1 MPPASGSST
10 KIAILSTSATLYTV
24 MQWACWFSGQ
34 VVVPLSPKHPVSALE
49 YFLADSKACCIITE
63 TAHEPQLTA
72 LATKLALPLVVV
84 DHTLVQ
90 EPLPAPPTETIAAQI
105 ALQTAD
111 RIYLEGT
118 QENAFYA
125 RNDGALI
132 LYTSGST
139 GPPKG
144 TVLTHRNVDAQIA
157 SLRDAWQMTG
167 TDSLL
172 HVLPLN
178 HVHGCVNALALP
190 LSCGARVLAHR
201 RFESAAVWSALLNV
215 QQPSKERINVF
226 MAVPTIYAMLIAEYD
241 KVFAHNARMVDFIR
255 SQCEKD
261 IRLMVS
267 GSAPL
272 PAGVFRRWT
281 EISGHRL
288 LERYGMTECGMA
300 LSNPYRV
307 DRVRERQPGRVGVP
321 LPGTE
326 VKLVSGGQ
334 TVCYAKGT
342 AGRGWWSE
350 GELPAYESAG
360 AASESAKSCRGELY
374 VKGPGVFSEYLG
386 RPAETAGAFENGWFR
401 TGDEVR
407 FEGGTFQVLGRLSV
421 DIIKTGG
428 YKVSALE
435 VETQMLDCP
444 CVRDVCVIGVPDVTW
459 GQRIAAVVQCRTSD
473 ADEQPA
479 GDEQQRLDAA
489 EKERRE
495 TLLAFCRERLASY
508 QVPTEIRWVK
518 ELPRNS
524 MGKVNKRFLLAE
536 LFGTASGDGG
546 TATDKPDVHAD

>member
-1 MPPASGSST
+1 
-10 KIAILSTSATLYTV
+10 

-34 VVVPLSPKHPVSALE
+34 IVVPLSPKHPASALQ
-49 YFLADSKACCIITE
+49 YFLTDSQARCIITD
-63 TAHEPQLTA
+63 TAHESLLTG
-72 LATKLALPLVVV
+72 LAAQQALPLIVV
-84 DHTLVQ
+84 DHTIIQ
-90 EPLPAPPTETIAAQI
+90 QPLLSPSPEQSPTETIATQI
-105 ALQTAD
+105 ALQAND
-111 RIYLEGT
+111 RLYLEGT
-118 QENAFYA
+118 QENSFYG
-125 RNDGALI
+125 NNGAMI

-157 SLRDAWQMTG
+157 SLRNAWHING
-167 TDSLL
+167 ADSML

-178 HVHGCVNALALP
+178 HVHGCVNALLLP

-215 QQPSKERINVF
+215 QQPSKDRVNVF

-241 KVFAHNARMVDFIR
+241 KVFAHNGRMVDFIR

-272 PAGVFRRWT
+272 PAGVFRRWA

-326 VKLVSGGQ
+326 VKLVSGSDGR
-334 TVCYAKGT
+334 TVCYAKGS
-342 AGRGWWSE
+342 ASRGWWSE
-350 GELPAYESAG
+350 QELPAYESSS
-360 AASESAKSCRGELY
+360 ASNDSNVGREGNADITGELY
-374 VKGPGVFSEYLG
+374 VKGPGVFTEYFN
-386 RPAETAGAFENGWFR
+386 RPAETARAFENGWFR
-401 TGDEVR
+401 TGDEAR
-407 FEGGTFQVLGRLSV
+407 FEGGTFQILGRLSV

-444 CVRDVCVIGVPDVTW
+444 SVRDVCVLGVPDVTW
-459 GQRIAAVVQCRTSD
+459 GQRIAAVVQMRATNEPEESEQSNEASD
-473 ADEQPA
+473 M
-479 GDEQQRLDAA
+479 
-489 EKERRE
+489 ERRD

-508 QVPTEIRWVK
+508 QVPAEIRWVK
-518 ELPRNS
+518 ELPRNA
-524 MGKVNKRFLLAE
+524 MGKVNKRDLLNE
-536 LFGTASGDGG
+536 LFGGSNGNAAESSR
-546 TATDKPDVHAD
+546 